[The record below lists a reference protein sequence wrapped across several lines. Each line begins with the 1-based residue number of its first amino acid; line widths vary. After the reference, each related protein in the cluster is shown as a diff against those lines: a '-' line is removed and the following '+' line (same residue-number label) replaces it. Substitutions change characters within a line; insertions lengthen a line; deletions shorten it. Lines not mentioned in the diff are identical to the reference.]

1 MEKYVLLKYHGS
13 FYLNNW
19 KKDDC
24 LMHLLDPSILT
35 KYKSIYE
42 SNKDNVLTPNSTIHF
57 SKLTK
62 LPQYKLK
69 EYIWDNNL
77 NIKKSRNIKDSN
89 TVVLSNEL
97 ITDYFNES
105 TYKTIKEYYKIPK
118 EFYEKNIKP
127 LFNNNHR
134 DHSLNKLLDDS
145 DSISYIL
152 LDKQSLLSY
161 SNNKPE
167 VNKILPQIKQFDII
181 KGIEILN
188 EWGYQKAF
196 ENYNL
201 FVDIVNNYGKYDFNV
216 VFDEKL
222 NQTIS
227 EDMIMDI
234 DIFANIVDMLRSD
247 DESNLKLAKEI
258 VSNMDPISAK
268 PYVLLLLHLFPN
280 FRKIDNNTNFRYLL
294 QSVSKEK
301 SSYVYD
307 DTPNFL
313 AKILTKY
320 PEYKQQMFEGLG
332 QFINKSTSKNIIT
345 EIKVS

>member
-1 MEKYVLLKYHGS
+1 MEKYILLKYHGS

-19 KKDDC
+19 KKNEC
-24 LMHLLDPSILT
+24 LMYLLDPSILT

-69 EYIWDNNL
+69 EYIWNNNL

-97 ITDYFNES
+97 INDYFNEN
-105 TYKTIKEYYKIPK
+105 TYRTIKEYYKIPK
-118 EFYEKNIKP
+118 NFYEENIKH
-127 LFNNNHR
+127 LLGTYR
-134 DHSLNKLLDDS
+134 DNSLSNLVDDLDN
-145 DSISYIL
+145 ISYFL
-152 LDKQSLLSY
+152 LDKQSVLSH
-161 SNNKPE
+161 SASKLEINKL
-167 VNKILPQIKQFDII
+167 IPQIKQFDTI

-188 EWGYQKAF
+188 EWGFQKSF
-196 ENYNL
+196 ENISL
-201 FVDIVNNYGKYDFNV
+201 FIDIVSNYGKYNFNV

-222 NQTIS
+222 NQIIS
-227 EDMIMDI
+227 EDMTMDI
-234 DIFANIVDMLRSD
+234 DVFSNIMDMLISD
-247 DESNLKLAKEI
+247 DESNLKLAKEV

-307 DTPNFL
+307 DTPTFL
-313 AKILTKY
+313 AKTLLKY

-332 QFINKSTSKNIIT
+332 KYINKKVNKDIIT
-345 EIKVS
+345 EIKVV

>member
-1 MEKYVLLKYHGS
+1 MEKYILLKYHGS

-19 KKDDC
+19 KKNDC
-24 LMHLLDPSILT
+24 LLYLLDPSILT

-69 EYIWDNNL
+69 EYIWNNNL
-77 NIKKSRNIKDSN
+77 NIKKSRNIKDVN

-97 ITDYFNES
+97 VNEYFNEN

-118 EFYEKNIKP
+118 EFYEKNIKQ
-127 LFNNNHR
+127 LLSTYRNN
-134 DHSLNKLLDDS
+134 SLSDLVDDLGN
-145 DSISYIL
+145 ISYIL
-152 LDKQSLLSY
+152 LDTQSFSSY
-161 SNNKPE
+161 TASNSEINKL
-167 VNKILPQIKQFDII
+167 IPQIKQFDTI
-181 KGIEILN
+181 KGVEVLN
-188 EWGYQKAF
+188 EWGSQKAF
-196 ENYNL
+196 ENFDL
-201 FVDIVNNYGKYDFNV
+201 FINIINNYGKYNFNV

-222 NQTIS
+222 NQIIS
-227 EDMIMDI
+227 EDMTMDI
-234 DIFANIVDMLRSD
+234 DIFANIIDMLSSD
-247 DESNLKLAKEI
+247 DESNLKLAKEV
-258 VSNMDPISAK
+258 VSNLDPISSK
-268 PYVLLLLHLFPN
+268 PYVLLLLHLFPS
-280 FRKIDNNTNFRYLL
+280 FRKVDNNANFRYLL

-307 DTPNFL
+307 DTSTFL
-313 AKILTKY
+313 AKTLLKY

-332 QFINKSTSKNIIT
+332 KYINKKANKDIIT

>member
-1 MEKYVLLKYHGS
+1 MKKYILLKYHGS

-19 KKDDC
+19 KKNEC

-35 KYKSIYE
+35 KYKSMYE
-42 SNKDNVLTPNSTIHF
+42 SNKDNVLTPNSIIHF

-69 EYIWDNNL
+69 EYIWNNNL

-97 ITDYFNES
+97 INDCFNEN
-105 TYKTIKEYYKIPK
+105 TYRTIKEYYKIPK
-118 EFYEKNIKP
+118 DFYEKNIKH
-127 LFNNNHR
+127 LLGTYR
-134 DHSLNKLLDDS
+134 DNSLSNLIDNSDD
-145 DSISYIL
+145 ISCFL
-152 LDKQSLLSY
+152 VDKQSLSSY
-161 SNNKPE
+161 TASKLEINKL
-167 VNKILPQIKQFDII
+167 IPQIKQFNTI
-181 KGIEILN
+181 KGMEVLN
-188 EWGYQKAF
+188 EWGCQKSF

-201 FVDIVNNYGKYDFNV
+201 FVDIVSNYEKYNFNI

-222 NQTIS
+222 NQIIS
-227 EDMIMDI
+227 EDMTMDI
-234 DIFANIVDMLRSD
+234 DVFTNIMDMLISD
-247 DESNLKLAKEI
+247 DESNLKLAKEV
-258 VSNMDPISAK
+258 VSNMDPISSK
-268 PYVLLLLHLFPN
+268 PYVLLLLHLFPS
-280 FRKIDNNTNFRYLL
+280 FRKIDMNTNFRYLL

-301 SSYVYD
+301 TSYTYD

-313 AKILTKY
+313 AKTLVKY

-332 QFINKSTSKNIIT
+332 KFINKKIKKDIIT